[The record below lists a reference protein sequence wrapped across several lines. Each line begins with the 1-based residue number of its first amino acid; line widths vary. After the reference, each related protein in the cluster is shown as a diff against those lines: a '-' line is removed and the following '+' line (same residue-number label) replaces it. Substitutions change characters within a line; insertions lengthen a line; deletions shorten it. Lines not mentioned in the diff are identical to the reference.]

1 MSQIL
6 GKKTKMNIEGNINR
20 IGETMEIEKT
30 ESIIESILFSAG
42 RMVSVEEL
50 QIALEMTKEDLEKI
64 LDKMIEEYKVQ
75 NRGIELI
82 KINNG
87 YQLCSKKENYEYIYQ
102 IMDKRNKPK
111 LSNAALETLSIIAYN
126 PRISRA
132 EIEAIRG
139 VNVDG
144 TMYKLLEYGLIEE
157 AGKLDLPGKPMS
169 YKTTDEFLRMFGYSS
184 LNDLPELPR
193 YKMDE
198 NHQIVIDELSE
209 NADNISN
216 ESEEESVV

>member
-1 MSQIL
+1 
-6 GKKTKMNIEGNINR
+6 
-20 IGETMEIEKT
+20 MEIEQT
-30 ESIIESILFSAG
+30 QSIIESILFAAG
-42 RMVSVEEL
+42 RVVLIEEMQMV
-50 QIALEMTKEDLEKI
+50 LEISREDLQRIIENMQEKYKA
-64 LDKMIEEYKVQ
+64 LD
-75 NRGIELI
+75 RGIEI
-82 KINNG
+82 ININDG
-87 YQLCSKKENYEYIYQ
+87 YQLCSKKENYEFLYPI
-102 IMDKRNKPK
+102 IDKRNKPK

-157 AGKLDLPGKPMS
+157 AGKLDLPGRPMS
-169 YKTTDEFLRMFGYSS
+169 YKTTEEFLKMFGYSS

-198 NHQIVIDELSE
+198 NHQIVIDELE
-209 NADNISN
+209 EETQN
-216 ESEEESVV
+216 ESTEIEAEQEQKENV